1 MNMDLHTYK
10 YLLINAIEVKD
21 LAILLLKSIAFG
33 FVTMLIP
40 IYSGLK
46 TENAYTAIPI
56 SVLNGMVKLFVA
68 LFFIE
73 VLSLLIQSL

>member
-1 MNMDLHTYK
+1 MNMDFHTYK
-10 YLLINAIEVKD
+10 FLLISAIEVKD
-21 LAILLLKSIAFG
+21 IVVLLVKSIAFG

-46 TENAYTAIPI
+46 TGSSYTAIPI
-56 SVLNGMVKLFVA
+56 SVLNGMVKLFIA

-73 VLSLLIQSL
+73 VLSLVLQFL